1 MSVSVIV
8 VVTIPDAVAKAPFE
22 TAAFNAATVK
32 LSGPSTSKSSSVGS
46 VNVKFP
52 LNVEASVRPTVVTL
66 PFVTAD
72 PTVTPSPAA
81 SWRSFRNVS
90 TKSDASAPVS
100 PPGSVI
106 ARSTVAVDPTGMIP
120 FAIASV

>member
-46 VNVKFP
+46 VNVKVPVKRRGKRQTNRRDVAIRHRRSNRHAEPGRVLEILQERF
-52 LNVEASVRPTVVTL
+52 NKVRRLRT
-66 PFVTAD
+66 
-72 PTVTPSPAA
+72 
-81 SWRSFRNVS
+81 RQ
-90 TKSDASAPVS
+90 SARKRD
-100 PPGSVI
+100 